1 MGQRTD
7 FSLMDKY
14 LQEEGQI
21 YLSGIQ
27 ALVRLPMD
35 QYRADRRAGLRTAT
49 LITGYRG
56 SPLGGLDLTL
66 ERLPDLL
73 REYEIHY
80 ISGINED
87 LAATAVFGS
96 QMVGLF
102 PGARYD
108 GVLGIWYG
116 KAPGVD
122 RSGDAFKHANF
133 AGIGKNGGVLAMA
146 GDDPPC
152 KSSTL
157 PNSSEVAFF
166 DANFPI
172 LYPGNVQELLDLGRH
187 GFALSR
193 YCGLWTAFKVVA
205 NVADESATVEV
216 GAERVQPVLP
226 SFEVDGRPF
235 SHQLNPTL
243 LAPHSLEME
252 RSIYYHR
259 LEAARRYAAA
269 NTLNQIVV
277 PTPDAW
283 FGIVTAGKTYY
294 DVCQALHEL
303 GLDDHTLRHLG
314 IRVLKL
320 GMIYPL
326 EPGIVRQFAQGLDEI
341 LIVEEKRSFIELFT
355 RDILYHA
362 TDRPTIVGKFDAE
375 GQPLLPMH
383 GEIDADGVAQVIAS
397 RLLRRQHVESVAA
410 GAARLAA
417 LKAQEIELS
426 LARPAYFCSGC
437 PHNRSTVVPKG
448 SLAAAGIGCHAM
460 ALGMDRNTRGIT
472 HMGGEGAQWI
482 GMAPFTDMPHMFQNI
497 GDGTFFHSGS
507 MAISAAVASG
517 VNITYKILYN
527 AAVAMTGGQDAAG
540 ALPIPELT
548 RKLEAEGVRKT
559 IVVAEEP
566 GKYRQAQL
574 ASNAEVRD
582 REDLE
587 AVQRE
592 LRDITGTTVLIY
604 DQQCAAEK
612 RRHRK
617 RGKLAE
623 PSLRVIINEDVCEGC
638 GDCGA
643 KSNCLSV
650 QPIDTE
656 FGRKTRIHQSSCNK
670 DYSCLKGDCPAFV
683 TVDLVNGP
691 EEHARPVLPDIT
703 SILREPAHK
712 VVCAGGYAIYMAGI
726 GGTGVVTVNTLLGTA
741 GMLEGKHVRAF
752 DQTGLSQK
760 GGPVVSSLKLAERP
774 ILTSNKVGAGEAHL
788 YLGFDILV
796 ATQPVHLEK
805 VSPDRTK
812 AVVSTSQI
820 PTGDMVRNK
829 DVHFPAMSGLH
840 QTIERRARQGSN
852 VYLDAEALAER
863 LFGDYMAS
871 NLTVVGAAYQA
882 GAIPLEATSI
892 EETIR
897 LNGVAVEMNLQAFRW
912 GRLYVQDRAAV
923 ERQLSQLATPHE
935 AASTALN
942 ELESRMPEAVAAARH
957 VLASSDF
964 GGEVRRLAEI
974 RIPELILYQGSAY
987 ARQYVDFIRQVVA
1000 AEDSRLPGQTRLGEA
1015 VARYLFKLMAYKDE
1029 YEVARLLLSEEFFQ
1043 RVRREFGDD
1052 AQPAFNL
1059 HPPLLRALG
1068 LKRKLRLGLWFVPAL
1083 RALRSLRCLRGTP
1096 LNIFGYARVRRVERR
1111 LIGEYRQLIE
1121 SLLADLD
1128 EVNYPIAVQIS
1139 KLPDLIRGY
1148 EDIKLAAV
1156 DEFRRRAETLLAEFH
1171 AAKASVAA
1179 GWSVSGGD
1187 DGTPSTPI

>member
-1 MGQRTD
+1 MGRRTD

-14 LQEEGQI
+14 LQQEGQV
-21 YLSGIQ
+21 YLGGIQ

-35 QYRADRRAGLRTAT
+35 QHRADRRAGLKTAT
-49 LITGYRG
+49 FISGYRG

-73 REYEIHY
+73 KEHHIHFS
-80 ISGINED
+80 SGVNED

-102 PGARYD
+102 PNAKYD

-133 AGIGKNGGVLAMA
+133 AGIGRNGGVLAMA

-157 PNSSEVAFF
+157 PNYSEVAFY

-172 LYPGNVQELLDLGRH
+172 LYPGNVQELLDLGLH

-193 YCGLWTAFKVVA
+193 YCGLWVAFKVVT
-205 NVADESATVEV
+205 NVADEAGTVEV
-216 GAERVQPVLP
+216 GADRIRPILP

-235 SHQLNPTL
+235 SHQINPTL
-243 LAPHSLEME
+243 LAPHSLELE

-259 LEAARRYAAA
+259 LEAARRYAAINA
-269 NTLNQIVV
+269 LNQLIV
-277 PTPDAW
+277 PTPEAW

-294 DVCQALHEL
+294 DVRQALHEL
-303 GLDDHTLRHLG
+303 GLDEESLRRVG
-314 IRVLKL
+314 IRILKL

-326 EPGIVRQFAQGLDEI
+326 EAGIVREFARGLEEI
-341 LIVEEKRSFIELFT
+341 LVVEEKRSFIELFV

-362 TDRPTIVGKFDAE
+362 PDHPTIVGKYDEAD
-375 GQPLLPMH
+375 QPLLPMH
-383 GEIDADGVAQVIAS
+383 GEIDSDRVAQVVAK
-397 RLLRRQHVESVAA
+397 RLLRRQRVESVAA

-417 LKAQEIELS
+417 LKTRDIELS

-437 PHNRSTVVPKG
+437 PHNRSTVVPEG

-460 ALGMDRNTRGIT
+460 ALGMERQTVGIT
-472 HMGGEGAQWI
+472 QMGGEGAQWI
-482 GMAPFTDMPHMFQNI
+482 GMAPFTEMGHMFQNI

-507 MAISAAVASG
+507 MAISAAVAAG

-559 IVVAEEP
+559 VVVAEDLA
-566 GKYRQAQL
+566 KYRHAHL
-574 ASNAEVRD
+574 AHNAEVRD
-582 REDLE
+582 REALD

-592 LRDITGTTVLIY
+592 LREVPGTTVLIY

-623 PSLRVIINEDVCEGC
+623 PSLHVVINEAVCEGC

-650 QPIDTE
+650 QPVDTE
-656 FGRKTRIHQSSCNK
+656 FGRKTQIHQSSCNK
-670 DYSCLKGDCPAFV
+670 DYSCLKGDCPSFV
-683 TVDLVNGP
+683 TVDVVSGAQKRP
-691 EEHARPVLPDIT
+691 KPVLPELT
-703 SILREPAHK
+703 ALLQEPVHK
-712 VVCAGGYAIYMAGI
+712 ASCADGYAIYMAGI

-741 GMLEGKHVRAF
+741 GMLEGKQVRAF

-760 GGPVVSSLKLAERP
+760 GGPVVSSLKLSQTP
-774 ILTSNKVGAGEAHL
+774 LLTSNKVSAGEADV

-796 ATQPVHLEK
+796 ATQPMHLEK
-805 VSPDRTK
+805 TRPDRTR
-812 AVVSTSQI
+812 AVISTSQI

-829 DVHFPAMSGLH
+829 DVHFPAISGLL
-840 QTIERRARQGSN
+840 QTVERWTRRDAN

-871 NLTVVGAAYQA
+871 NLIVVGAAYQA
-882 GAIPLEATSI
+882 GAIPLEAASI

-912 GRLYVQDRAAV
+912 GRLYVQDRAML
-923 ERQLSQLATPHE
+923 ERQLRQLEVPDE
-935 AASTALN
+935 AAPTPLS
-942 ELESRMPEAVAAARH
+942 ELESRMPEATAAVRQLVVALGC
-957 VLASSDF
+957 V
-964 GGEVRRLAEI
+964 GEARRLAEI
-974 RIPELILYQGSAY
+974 RIPELMLYQNMAY
-987 ARQYVDFIRQVVA
+987 AQQYVEFIRKVVTVEERRA
-1000 AEDSRLPGQTRLGEA
+1000 PGQTQLGEA

-1029 YEVARLLLSEEFFQ
+1029 YEVARLLLKDEFLQ
-1043 RVRREFGDD
+1043 RVQAQFGDE
-1052 AQPAFNL
+1052 AQLTFNL
-1059 HPPLLRALG
+1059 HPPLLRAFG
-1068 LKRKLRLGLWFVPAL
+1068 VQQKLRLGMWFTPVLKAL
-1083 RALRSLRCLRGTP
+1083 RALRGIRGTP
-1096 LNIFGYARVRRVERR
+1096 FDIFGYAKVRRTERQ
-1111 LIGEYRQLIE
+1111 LIREYRHLIE
-1121 SLLADLD
+1121 SLLPGLN
-1128 EVNYPIAVQIS
+1128 EGNYDIAVQIAE
-1139 KLPDLIRGY
+1139 LPDMIRGY
-1148 EDIKLAAV
+1148 EAIKLTSVAK
-1156 DEFRRRAETLLAEFH
+1156 FRRQVEDLRRQFWEAETTVRRA
-1171 AAKASVAA
+1171 
-1179 GWSVSGGD
+1179 
-1187 DGTPSTPI
+1187 

>member
-1 MGQRTD
+1 MGGRTD

-14 LQEEGQI
+14 LQEQGQI

-35 QYRADRRAGLRTAT
+35 QHRVDRRAGLRTAT
-49 LITGYRG
+49 FITGYRG

-73 REYEIHY
+73 KDYHIHFV
-80 ISGINED
+80 SGVNED

-102 PGARYD
+102 PGAKYD
-108 GVLGIWYG
+108 GVLGVWYG

-157 PNSSEVAFF
+157 PNYSEVAFF

-193 YCGLWTAFKVVA
+193 YSGLWVAFKVVT
-205 NVADESATVEV
+205 NVADESGTVEV
-216 GAERVQPVLP
+216 GADRVQPNLP

-243 LAPHSLEME
+243 MAPHSLEME
-252 RSIYYHR
+252 RSICYHR
-259 LEAARRYAAA
+259 LEAARQYAAA

-294 DVCQALHEL
+294 DVRQALHEL
-303 GLDDHTLRHLG
+303 GLDDEMLRLVG
-314 IRVLKL
+314 VRVLKL

-326 EPGIVRQFAQGLDEI
+326 EPNIVRQFARGLEEI

-362 TDRPTIVGKFDAE
+362 ADRPTIVGKFDE
-375 GQPLLPMH
+375 EDQPLLPMH
-383 GEIDADGVAQVIAS
+383 GEIDADLVAQVIAKH
-397 RLLRRQHVESVAA
+397 LLRRRRLEFVAA
-410 GAARLAA
+410 GAARLTA
-417 LKAQEIELS
+417 LKTREIELS

-437 PHNRSTVVPKG
+437 PHNRSTVVPEG

-460 ALGMDRNTRGIT
+460 ALGMERNTHGIT

-482 GMAPFTDMPHMFQNI
+482 GMAPFTEMPHMFQNI
-497 GDGTFFHSGS
+497 GDGTYFHSGS

-559 IVVAEEP
+559 IVVAEDP
-566 GKYRQAQL
+566 TKYHQAHL
-574 ASNAEVRD
+574 AANAEVRD
-582 REDLE
+582 REALE
-587 AVQRE
+587 SAQRE
-592 LRDITGTTVLIY
+592 LREISGTTVLIY

-623 PSLRVIINEDVCEGC
+623 PSLRVVINEAVCEGC

-650 QPIDTE
+650 QPVDTE
-656 FGRKTRIHQSSCNK
+656 FGRKTHIHQSSCNK

-683 TVDLVNGP
+683 TVNLVGGP
-691 EEHARPVLPDIT
+691 EERPQSVLPDIT
-703 SILREPAHK
+703 FILQEPTHK
-712 VVCAGGYAIYMAGI
+712 VSCADGYAIYMAGI

-760 GGPVVSSLKLAERP
+760 GGPVVSSLKLADKP
-774 ILTSNKVGAGEAHL
+774 MLTSNKVGAGEANL

-805 VSPDRTK
+805 ASPDRTQ
-812 AVVSTSQI
+812 AVISTSQI

-829 DVHFPAMSGLH
+829 DVHFPAMSGLR
-840 QTIERRARQGSN
+840 QTVERCTRHETN
-852 VYLDAEALAER
+852 VYLDAEALAEQ

-871 NLTVVGAAYQA
+871 NLIVVGAAYQA
-882 GAIPLEATSI
+882 GAIPLEAASI

-912 GRLYVQDRAAV
+912 GRLYVQDGATV
-923 ERQLSQLATPHE
+923 ERQLRQFAVPDE
-935 AASTALN
+935 AALMPLR
-942 ELESRMPEAVAAARH
+942 EPESRIPEAVAEAREL
-957 VLASSDF
+957 LAWSGF
-964 GGEVRRLAEI
+964 AGEVRRLAEI
-974 RIPELILYQGSAY
+974 RIPELILYQSSAY
-987 ARQYVDFIRQVVA
+987 ARQYVEFIRKVVTV
-1000 AEDSRLPGQTRLGEA
+1000 EESRVPGQTQLGEA
-1015 VARYLFKLMAYKDE
+1015 AARYLFKLMAYKDE
-1029 YEVARLLLSEEFFQ
+1029 YEVARLLLNDAFFQ
-1043 RVRREFGDD
+1043 RVRAEFGDD

-1068 LKRKLRLGLWFVPAL
+1068 LKHKLRLGMWFVPVLKAL
-1083 RALRSLRCLRGTP
+1083 RALRSLRGTP
-1096 LNIFGYARVRRVERR
+1096 LNIFGYARGRRVERQ

-1121 SLLADLD
+1121 SLLPDLN
-1128 EVNYPIAVQIS
+1128 EVNYRIAVQIAA
-1139 KLPDLIRGY
+1139 LPDLIRGY
-1148 EDIKLAAV
+1148 EDIKLASV
-1156 DEFRRRAETLLAEFH
+1156 EEFRRQVEALLAEFR
-1171 AAKASVAA
+1171 AADSPAVA
-1179 GWSVSGGD
+1179 V
-1187 DGTPSTPI
+1187 

>member
-1 MGQRTD
+1 MARRMD

-35 QYRADRRAGLRTAT
+35 QHRADQRAGLRTAT
-49 LITGYRG
+49 FITGYRG

-73 REYEIHY
+73 KAHHIHFW
-80 ISGINED
+80 SGVNED

-102 PGARYD
+102 PEAKYD

-133 AGIGKNGGVLAMA
+133 AGIGKNGGVLALA

-157 PNSSEVAFF
+157 PNSSELAFF

-172 LYPGNVQELLDLGRH
+172 LYPGNVQDLLDLGLH
-187 GFALSR
+187 GLALSR
-193 YCGLWTAFKVVA
+193 YCGLWVAFKVVTS
-205 NVADESATVEV
+205 VADESATLEV
-216 GAERVQPVLP
+216 GPDRVGPSLP

-235 SHQLNPTL
+235 THQINPTL

-252 RSIYYHR
+252 RSIYYQR

-269 NTLNQIVV
+269 NALNQMVV
-277 PTPDAW
+277 PTPDAR
-283 FGIVTAGKTYY
+283 FGIITAGKTYY
-294 DVCQALHEL
+294 DVRQALEEL
-303 GLDDHTLRHLG
+303 GLDEAALRRVG
-314 IRVLKL
+314 IRILKL

-326 EPGIVRQFAQGLDEI
+326 EPGIVQTFARGLEEI
-341 LIVEEKRSFIELFT
+341 LVVEEKRSFIELFT
-355 RDILYHA
+355 RDILYQA
-362 TDRPTIVGKFDAE
+362 PDRPVIVGKFDAD
-375 GQPLLPMH
+375 GRPLLPMH
-383 GEIDADGVAQVIAS
+383 GEIDADLVAQVIAR
-397 RLLRRQHVESVAA
+397 RLLRRQPLESVAV
-410 GAARLAA
+410 GAARLEA
-417 LKAQEIELS
+417 LKSRPIELS

-437 PHNRSTVVPKG
+437 PHNRSTIVPDG

-460 ALGMDRNTRGIT
+460 ALGMERQTVGIT

-482 GMAPFTDMPHMFQNI
+482 GMAPFTEIPHMFQNI

-507 MAISAAVASG
+507 LAISAAVASG

-540 ALPIPELT
+540 ALAIPELT

-559 IVVAEEP
+559 IVVAEDAA
-566 GKYRQAQL
+566 KYRHVQL
-574 ASNAEVRD
+574 ATNAEVRD
-582 REDLE
+582 REELD
-587 AVQRE
+587 AAQRE
-592 LRDITGTTVLIY
+592 LRDIAGTTVLIY

-623 PSLRVIINEDVCEGC
+623 PSLHVVIHEAVCEGC
-638 GDCGA
+638 GDCGS

-656 FGRKTRIHQSSCNK
+656 FGRKTQIHQSSCNK
-670 DYSCLKGDCPAFV
+670 DYSCLNGDCPSFV
-683 TVDLVNGP
+683 TVEVVQGP
-691 EEHARPVLPDIT
+691 KPRPKPALPDIT
-703 SILREPAHK
+703 SSLQEPAHK
-712 VVCAGGYAIYMAGI
+712 VSCADGYAIYMAGI

-741 GMLEGKHVRAF
+741 GMLEGRYVRAF

-760 GGPVVSSLKLAERP
+760 GGPVVSSLKLSDRP
-774 ILTSNKVGAGEAHL
+774 IFTSNKVGAGEANL

-796 ATQPVHLEK
+796 ATQPMHLEK
-805 VSPDRTK
+805 ASPDRTQ
-812 AVVSTSQI
+812 AVISTSKI
-820 PTGDMVRNK
+820 PTGDMVRRK
-829 DVHFPAMSGLH
+829 DVLFPGISGLQ
-840 QTIERRARQGSN
+840 QTIERWTRHEAKI
-852 VYLDAEALAER
+852 YLDAEALAER

-871 NLTVVGAAYQA
+871 NLIVVGAAYQA
-882 GAIPLEATSI
+882 GAIPLQAASI

-912 GRLYVQDRAAV
+912 GRLYVQDRAAA
-923 ERQLSQLATPHE
+923 ERHLKQLEVSDE
-935 AASTALN
+935 AAPVALSA
-942 ELESRMPEAVAAARH
+942 LQSAIPETAAAAQQQ
-957 VLASSDF
+957 VATSGF
-964 GGEVRRLAEI
+964 VGEVRRLVDI
-974 RIPELILYQGSAY
+974 RIPELVRYQNTAY
-987 ARQYVDFIRQVVA
+987 AQQYVAFMQKVLAVEA
-1000 AEDSRLPGQTRLGEA
+1000 ARLPGHTQFGEA
-1015 VARYLFKLMAYKDE
+1015 VARHLFKLMAYKDE
-1029 YEVARLLLSEEFFQ
+1029 YEVARLLLRDEFFQ
-1043 RVRREFGDD
+1043 RIRAQFGDD
-1052 AQPAFNL
+1052 AQLAFNL

-1068 LKRKLRLGLWFVPAL
+1068 LRRKLRLGMWFTPVLKTL
-1083 RALRSLRCLRGTP
+1083 RRLRCIRGTP
-1096 LNIFGYARVRRVERR
+1096 LDLFGYARIRRVERQ
-1111 LIGEYRQLIE
+1111 LIREYRQSIE
-1121 SLLADLD
+1121 LLLADLN
-1128 EVNYPIAVQIS
+1128 EENYAIAVQIA
-1139 KLPDLIRGY
+1139 KLPDRIRGY
-1148 EDIKLAAV
+1148 EDIKLASVA
-1156 DEFRRRAETLLAEFH
+1156 EFRRQMEALCGQFRHTEATVTTA
-1171 AAKASVAA
+1171 
-1179 GWSVSGGD
+1179 
-1187 DGTPSTPI
+1187 

>member
-1 MGQRTD
+1 MGQPTS

-14 LQEEGQI
+14 LQEEGKI

-27 ALVRLPMD
+27 ALARLPMD
-35 QYRADRRAGLRTAT
+35 QHRADRRAGLWTAT
-49 LITGYRG
+49 FITGYRG

-73 REYEIHY
+73 REYHIHFV
-80 ISGINED
+80 SGVNED

-102 PGARYD
+102 PGAKYD

-157 PNSSEVAFF
+157 PNHSEVAFF

-172 LYPGNVQELLDLGRH
+172 LYPGNVQELLDLGLH

-193 YCGLWTAFKVVA
+193 YCGLWTAFKVVT
-205 NVADESATVEV
+205 NVADESGTVEV
-216 GAERVQPVLP
+216 GAERVQPILP

-235 SHQLNPTL
+235 LHQLNPTL

-269 NTLNQIVV
+269 NALNHPAV

-294 DVCQALHEL
+294 DVRQALHEL
-303 GLDDHTLRHLG
+303 GLDDAMLRRVG
-314 IRVLKL
+314 IRILKL

-326 EPGIVRQFAQGLDEI
+326 ESGIVRQFARGLQEI
-341 LIVEEKRSFIELFT
+341 LVVEEKRSFIELFI
-355 RDILYHA
+355 RDILYPLA
-362 TDRPTIVGKFDAE
+362 ERPTVVGKFDE
-375 GQPLLPMH
+375 EDRRLLPMH
-383 GEIDADGVAQVIAS
+383 GEIDADSVAQVIAK
-397 RLLRRQHVESVAA
+397 RLLRRQRVESVAA
-410 GAARLAA
+410 AAARLAA
-417 LKAQEIELS
+417 LRTRGIELS

-437 PHNRSTVVPKG
+437 PHNRSTVVPEG
-448 SLAAAGIGCHAM
+448 SVAAAGIGCHAL
-460 ALGMDRNTRGIT
+460 ALGMERQTHGIT

-482 GMAPFTDMPHMFQNI
+482 GMAPFTEMPHLFQNI
-497 GDGTFFHSGS
+497 GDGTLFHSGS
-507 MAISAAVASG
+507 LAISAAVAAG

-566 GKYRQAQL
+566 GKYRHAHL
-574 ASNAEVRD
+574 AGNAEVRD
-582 REDLE
+582 REALE
-587 AVQRE
+587 AAQRD
-592 LRDITGTTVLIY
+592 LREIPGTTVLIY

-623 PSLRVIINEDVCEGC
+623 PSLRVIINEAVCEGC

-670 DYSCLKGDCPAFV
+670 DYSCLKGECPSFV
-683 TVDLVNGP
+683 TVDVGQGP
-691 EEHARPVLPDIT
+691 APHPKPELPDIT
-703 SILREPAHK
+703 SVLRGPSHK
-712 VVCAGGYAIYMAGI
+712 VPCGDGYAIYMAGI
-726 GGTGVVTVNTLLGTA
+726 GGSGVVTVNTLLGTA
-741 GMLEGKHVRAF
+741 AMLEGKHVHAF

-760 GGPVVSSLKLAERP
+760 GGPVVSSLKLADKP
-774 ILTSNKVGAGEAHL
+774 MLTSNKVGTGEAHL
-788 YLGFDILV
+788 YLGFDVLV
-796 ATQPVHLEK
+796 ATQPIHLEK
-805 VSPDRTK
+805 ASPDRTR
-812 AVVSTSQI
+812 AVISTSQI

-829 DVHFPAMSGLH
+829 DVRFPVMSGLL
-840 QTIERRARQGSN
+840 QTVERCTRHEAS
-852 VYLDAEALAER
+852 VYLDAEALAEQ
-863 LFGDYMAS
+863 LFGDHMAS
-871 NLTVVGAAYQA
+871 NLIVVGAAYQA
-882 GAIPLEATSI
+882 GAIPLEAASI

-912 GRLYVQDRAAV
+912 GRLFVQDSAAV
-923 ERQLSQLATPHE
+923 ERQLQQLRMPNE
-935 AASTALN
+935 ADPMSHS
-942 ELESRMPEAVAAARH
+942 EPESRAADVGAAAQA
-957 VLASSDF
+957 LLTAADF
-964 GGEVRRLAEI
+964 TGEVRRLAEI
-974 RIPELILYQGSAY
+974 RIAELIRYQKAGY
-987 ARQYVDFIRQVVA
+987 ARRYVDFVRKVVA
-1000 AEDSRLPGQTRLGEA
+1000 TEQALVPGRTQLGEA
-1015 VARYLFKLMAYKDE
+1015 VARHLYKLMAYKDE
-1029 YEVARLLLSEEFFQ
+1029 YEVARLLLKDEFFQ
-1043 RVRREFGDD
+1043 RLRAEFGDD
-1052 AQPAFNL
+1052 VQPSFNL
-1059 HPPLLRALG
+1059 HPPVLRALG
-1068 LKRKLRLGLWFVPAL
+1068 LKRKLRLGTWFVPVLKAL
-1083 RALRSLRCLRGTP
+1083 RAMRGLRGTP
-1096 LNIFGYARVRRVERR
+1096 LNVFGYAKVRRVERQ
-1111 LIGEYRQLIE
+1111 LIDDYRQLIE

-1128 EVNYPIAVQIS
+1128 EANHPIAVQIAE
-1139 KLPDLIRGY
+1139 LPDLIRGY
-1148 EDIKLAAV
+1148 EDIKLSAV
-1156 DEFRRRAETLLAEFH
+1156 DEFRRQVEALLVRYHGAEATE
-1171 AAKASVAA
+1171 AAV
-1179 GWSVSGGD
+1179 
-1187 DGTPSTPI
+1187 

>member
-1 MGQRTD
+1 MGRRTD

-14 LQEEGQI
+14 LQQEGEV

-35 QYRADRRAGLRTAT
+35 QHRADQRAGLKTAT
-49 LITGYRG
+49 FISGYRG

-66 ERLPDLL
+66 EHLPDLL
-73 REYEIHY
+73 REHHIHFS
-80 ISGINED
+80 SGVNED

-96 QMVGLF
+96 QLVGLL
-102 PGARYD
+102 PGAKYD
-108 GVLGIWYG
+108 GVLGVWYG

-157 PNSSEVAFF
+157 PNYSEVAFF

-172 LYPGNVQELLDLGRH
+172 LYPGNVQELLDLGLH

-193 YCGLWTAFKVVA
+193 YCGLWVAFKVVT
-205 NVADESATVEV
+205 NVADESSTVKV
-216 GAERVQPVLP
+216 GAGRVRPVLP
-226 SFEVDGRPF
+226 SFEVDGLPF
-235 SHQLNPTL
+235 SHQINPTL

-277 PTPDAW
+277 STPTAW
-283 FGIVTAGKTYY
+283 LGIITAGKTYY
-294 DVCQALHEL
+294 DVRQAFGEL
-303 GLDDHTLRHLG
+303 GLDDEALRRVG

-326 EPGIVRQFAQGLDEI
+326 EPGIVQEFARGLQEI
-341 LIVEEKRSFIELFT
+341 LVVEEKRSFVELFS
-355 RDILYHA
+355 RDLLYQGS
-362 TDRPTIVGKFDAE
+362 DRPIVIGKFDQD

-383 GEIDADGVAQVIAS
+383 GEIDSDRVAQVIAD
-397 RLLRRQHVESVAA
+397 RLLRRQRIESVAA

-417 LKAQEIELS
+417 LKARDIELS

-437 PHNRSTVVPKG
+437 PHNRSTVVPEG

-460 ALGMDRNTRGIT
+460 ALGMERQTFGIT
-472 HMGGEGAQWI
+472 QMGGEGAQWL
-482 GMAPFTDMPHMFQNI
+482 GMAPFTDIPHIFQNI

-540 ALPIPELT
+540 ALAIPELT
-548 RKLEAEGVRKT
+548 RKLEAEGVRKI

-566 GKYRQAQL
+566 AKYRQAQL
-574 ASNAEVRD
+574 AKTAEVRN
-582 REDLE
+582 REELE
-587 AVQRE
+587 AVQHE
-592 LRDITGTTVLIY
+592 LRQVPGTTVLIY

-623 PSLRVIINEDVCEGC
+623 PSRHVVINEAVCEGC

-643 KSNCLSV
+643 QSNCLSV
-650 QPIDTE
+650 QPVDTE
-656 FGRKTRIHQSSCNK
+656 FGRKTQIHQSSCNK
-670 DYSCLKGDCPAFV
+670 DYSCLKGDCPSFITIDVVGGSKKPPA
-683 TVDLVNGP
+683 P
-691 EEHARPVLPDIT
+691 MLPDIST
-703 SILREPAHK
+703 LLQEPAHK
-712 VVCAGGYAIYMAGI
+712 VSCDDGYAIYMAGI

-741 GMLEGKHVRAF
+741 AMLEGKQVRAF

-760 GGPVVSSLKLAERP
+760 GGPVVSSLKLSHAPR
-774 ILTSNKVGAGEAHL
+774 LTSNKVGTGEADL

-796 ATQPVHLEK
+796 ATQPLHLEK
-805 VSPDRTK
+805 AGRDRTR
-812 AVVSTSQI
+812 AVISTSKI
-820 PTGDMVRNK
+820 PTGDMVRK
-829 DVHFPAMSGLH
+829 KELHFPAVAGLLH
-840 QTIERRARQGSN
+840 TVEGCTRPDAN

-863 LFGDYMAS
+863 LLGDHMAA
-871 NLTVVGAAYQA
+871 NLLVVGAAYQA
-882 GAIPLEATSI
+882 GAIPLEAASI

-912 GRLYVQDRAAV
+912 GRLYVQDRAMV
-923 ERQLSQLATPHE
+923 ERQLHQLQMTDEATPT
-935 AASTALN
+935 SLS
-942 ELESRMPEAVAAARH
+942 ELQSHLPEVAAAARQ
-957 VLASSDF
+957 LLESCGF
-964 GGEVRRLAEI
+964 IGETRRLAEI
-974 RIPELILYQGSAY
+974 RIPELLMYQDAAY
-987 ARQYVDFIRQVVA
+987 ARQYAAFIQRVAAAETRQV
-1000 AEDSRLPGQTRLGEA
+1000 PGQTRLSEA

-1029 YEVARLLLSEEFFQ
+1029 YEVARLLLKEEFFQ
-1043 RVRREFGDD
+1043 RLRTQFGDD
-1052 AQPAFNL
+1052 AQFAFNL

-1068 LKRKLRLGLWFVPAL
+1068 LKRKLRLGRWFTPAL
-1083 RALRSLRCLRGTP
+1083 KTLRAMRVVRGTP
-1096 LNIFGYARVRRVERR
+1096 FDLFGYAKVRRVERQ
-1111 LIGEYRQLIE
+1111 LIGEYQHLIA
-1121 SLLADLD
+1121 SLLADLKA
-1128 EVNYPIAVQIS
+1128 ENYDVAGQIAE
-1139 KLPDLIRGY
+1139 LPDLIRGY
-1148 EDIKLAAV
+1148 EHIKLASVA
-1156 DEFRRRAETLLAEFH
+1156 EFRRKAQELCRQLRM
-1171 AAKASVAA
+1171 AK
-1179 GWSVSGGD
+1179 
-1187 DGTPSTPI
+1187 TPATAV

>member
-1 MGQRTD
+1 MGSRTD

-14 LQEEGQI
+14 LHEGGQV

-35 QYRADRRAGLRTAT
+35 QHRADRRAGLKTAT
-49 LITGYRG
+49 FISGYRG

-73 REYEIHY
+73 REHHIHFS
-80 ISGINED
+80 SGVNED

-96 QMVGLF
+96 QLVGLL
-102 PGARYD
+102 PGAKYD

-133 AGIGKNGGVLAMA
+133 AGIGKHGGVLAMA

-157 PNSSEVAFF
+157 PNYSEVAFF

-172 LYPGNVQELLDLGRH
+172 LYPGNVQELLDLGLH

-193 YCGLWTAFKVVA
+193 YCGLWVALKVVT
-205 NVADESATVEV
+205 NVADEAGTVEV
-216 GAERVQPVLP
+216 GPERVRPVLP

-235 SHQLNPTL
+235 SHQINPTL

-269 NTLNQIVV
+269 NALNQVVV

-283 FGIVTAGKTYY
+283 LGIITAGKTYY
-294 DVCQALHEL
+294 DIRQAFHEL
-303 GLDDHTLRHLG
+303 GLDDEALRRLG

-326 EPGIVRQFAQGLDEI
+326 EPDIVREFGRGLKEI
-341 LIVEEKRSFIELFT
+341 LVVEEKRSFVELFS
-355 RDILYHA
+355 RDLLYHA
-362 TDRPTIVGKFDAE
+362 SDRPIVVGKFDQD

-383 GEIDADGVAQVIAS
+383 GEIDSDRVAQVIAE
-397 RLLRRQHVESVAA
+397 RLLRRQRIDSVAA

-417 LKAQEIELS
+417 LKTRDIELS

-437 PHNRSTVVPKG
+437 PHNRSTVVPEG

-460 ALGMDRNTRGIT
+460 ALGMERQTFGIT
-472 HMGGEGAQWI
+472 HMGGEGAQWL
-482 GMAPFTDMPHMFQNI
+482 GMAPFTDMPHIFQNI
-497 GDGTFFHSGS
+497 GDGTLFHSGS

-548 RKLEAEGVRKT
+548 RKLEAEGVRQI
-559 IVVAEEP
+559 IVVAEDP
-566 GKYRQAQL
+566 TKYRHAQL
-574 ASNAEVRD
+574 AKTAEVRE
-582 REDLE
+582 REELE
-587 AVQRE
+587 AAQRE
-592 LRDITGTTVLIY
+592 LREIPGTTVLIY

-623 PSLRVIINEDVCEGC
+623 PSRHVVINEAVCEGC

-650 QPIDTE
+650 QPVDTE
-656 FGRKTRIHQSSCNK
+656 FGRKTQIHQSSCNK
-670 DYSCLKGDCPAFV
+670 DYSCLKGDCPSFITIDV
-683 TVDLVNGP
+683 IGGTKK
-691 EEHARPVLPDIT
+691 RPTPMLPDIT
-703 SILREPAHK
+703 TTLQEPAQK
-712 VVCAGGYAIYMAGI
+712 VSCDGSYAIYMAGI

-741 GMLEGKHVRAF
+741 GMLEGKQVRAF

-760 GGPVVSSLKLAERP
+760 GGPVVSSLKLSHAP
-774 ILTSNKVGAGEAHL
+774 MLTSNKVGTGEADL

-796 ATQPVHLEK
+796 ATQPLHLEK
-805 VSPDRTK
+805 ASPDRTR
-812 AVVSTSQI
+812 AVISTSKI
-820 PTGDMVRNK
+820 PTGDMVRKK
-829 DVHFPAMSGLH
+829 DLRFPAVAGLLH
-840 QTIERRARQGSN
+840 TVEGCTRPDAN

-863 LFGDYMAS
+863 LFGDHMAA
-871 NLTVVGAAYQA
+871 NLLVVGAAYQA
-882 GAIPLEATSI
+882 GAIPLEAASI
-892 EETIR
+892 EDTIR

-912 GRLYVQDRAAV
+912 GRLYVQDGAAV
-923 ERQLSQLATPHE
+923 ERQFRQLEMTDEATPTSLQ
-935 AASTALN
+935 A
-942 ELESRMPEAVAAARH
+942 LESRLPEVAAMAGQLLETCGF
-957 VLASSDF
+957 V
-964 GGEVRRLAEI
+964 GETRRLTEV
-974 RIPELILYQGSAY
+974 RIPELLMYQDSAY
-987 ARQYVDFIRQVVA
+987 ARQYVAFVQKVVVVEKRQVPGQ
-1000 AEDSRLPGQTRLGEA
+1000 SRLSEA

-1029 YEVARLLLSEEFFQ
+1029 YEVARLLLKEEFFQ
-1043 RVRREFGDD
+1043 RARAQFGDD
-1052 AQPAFNL
+1052 AQVAFNL

-1068 LKRKLRLGLWFVPAL
+1068 LKRKLRLGLWFIPVLKAL
-1083 RALRSLRCLRGTP
+1083 RAMRVIRGTP
-1096 LNIFGYARVRRVERR
+1096 FDLFSYTKVRRVERR
-1111 LIGEYRQLIE
+1111 LIGEYQHLIE
-1121 SLLADLD
+1121 SLLADLNAENY
-1128 EVNYPIAVQIS
+1128 EVAAQIAE
-1139 KLPDLIRGY
+1139 LPDLIRGY
-1148 EDIKLAAV
+1148 EHIKLASVA
-1156 DEFRRRAETLLAEFH
+1156 EFRGRAQELRRQFRE
-1171 AAKASVAA
+1171 AKAPATAV
-1179 GWSVSGGD
+1179 
-1187 DGTPSTPI
+1187 

>member
-1 MGQRTD
+1 MGRRTD

-14 LQEEGQI
+14 LQQEGQV
-21 YLSGIQ
+21 YLGGIQ

-35 QYRADRRAGLRTAT
+35 QHRADRRAGLKTAT
-49 LITGYRG
+49 FISGYRG

-73 REYEIHY
+73 KEHHIHFS
-80 ISGINED
+80 SGVNED

-102 PGARYD
+102 PNAKYD

-133 AGIGKNGGVLAMA
+133 AGIGRNGGVLAMA

-172 LYPGNVQELLDLGRH
+172 LYPGNVQELLDLGLH

-193 YCGLWTAFKVVA
+193 YCGLWVAFKVVT
-205 NVADESATVEV
+205 NVADESGTVEV
-216 GAERVQPVLP
+216 GADRIRPILP

-235 SHQLNPTL
+235 SHHINPTL

-259 LEAARRYAAA
+259 LEAARQYAAINA
-269 NTLNQIVV
+269 LNQLIV
-277 PTPDAW
+277 PTPAAW
-283 FGIVTAGKTYY
+283 FGIITAGKMYY
-294 DVCQALHEL
+294 DVRQALHEL
-303 GLDDHTLRHLG
+303 GLDEESLCRLG
-314 IRVLKL
+314 IRILKL

-326 EPGIVRQFAQGLDEI
+326 EPGIVREFARGLEEI
-341 LIVEEKRSFIELFT
+341 LVVEEKRSFIELLV
-355 RDILYHA
+355 RDILYHGP
-362 TDRPTIVGKFDAE
+362 DHPTIVGKYDEAD
-375 GQPLLPMH
+375 QPLLPMH
-383 GEIDADGVAQVIAS
+383 GEIDSDRVAQVIAK
-397 RLLRRQHVESVAA
+397 RLLRRQRVESVVA

-417 LKAQEIELS
+417 LKTRDVELS

-437 PHNRSTVVPKG
+437 PHNRSTVVPEG

-460 ALGMDRNTRGIT
+460 ALGMERQTVGIT

-482 GMAPFTDMPHMFQNI
+482 GMAPFTEMRHMFQNI

-507 MAISAAVASG
+507 MAISAAVAAG

-548 RKLEAEGVRKT
+548 RKLAAEGVRKT
-559 IVVAEEP
+559 IVVAEDP
-566 GKYRQAQL
+566 AKYRGAHL
-574 ASNAEVRD
+574 AHNAEVRD
-582 REDLE
+582 REALD

-592 LRDITGTTVLIY
+592 LRELPGTTVLIY

-623 PSLRVIINEDVCEGC
+623 PSRHVVINEAVCEGC
-638 GDCGA
+638 GDCGT

-650 QPIDTE
+650 QPVDTE
-656 FGRKTRIHQSSCNK
+656 FGRKTQIHQSSCNK
-670 DYSCLKGDCPAFV
+670 DYSCLKGDCPSFV
-683 TVDLVNGP
+683 TVDVVRGAKMRP
-691 EEHARPVLPDIT
+691 KPVLPDLT
-703 SILREPAHK
+703 AILQEPVHK
-712 VVCAGGYAIYMAGI
+712 ASCADRYAIYMAGI

-741 GMLEGKHVRAF
+741 GLLEGKQVRAF

-760 GGPVVSSLKLAERP
+760 GGPVVSSLKLSHSP
-774 ILTSNKVGAGEAHL
+774 MLTSNKVGAGEANL

-796 ATQPVHLEK
+796 ATQAMHLEK
-805 VSPDRTK
+805 VSPDRTR
-812 AVVSTSQI
+812 AVISTSKI

-829 DVHFPAMSGLH
+829 DLHFPAIPGLL
-840 QTIERRARQGSN
+840 QTVERWTRREAN

-871 NLTVVGAAYQA
+871 NLIVVGAAYQA
-882 GAIPLEATSI
+882 GVIPLEAASI
-892 EETIR
+892 EDTIR

-912 GRLYVQDRAAV
+912 GRLYVQDRAML
-923 ERQLSQLATPHE
+923 ERQLRQLEGPDE
-935 AASTALN
+935 AAPTPLS
-942 ELESRMPEAVAAARH
+942 ELESRMPAATAALRQLLVASGC
-957 VLASSDF
+957 V
-964 GGEVRRLAEI
+964 GEVRRLAEI
-974 RIPELILYQGSAY
+974 RIPELMLYKNMAY
-987 ARQYVDFIRQVVA
+987 AQQYVEFVRKVVTVEA
-1000 AEDSRLPGQTRLGEA
+1000 GCAPGQTQLGEA

-1029 YEVARLLLSEEFFQ
+1029 YEVARLLLKDEFRQ
-1043 RVRREFGDD
+1043 RVQAQFGDD
-1052 AQPAFNL
+1052 AQLTFNL
-1059 HPPLLRALG
+1059 HPPLLRAFG
-1068 LKRKLRLGLWFVPAL
+1068 LQQKLRLGTWFTPVLKAL
-1083 RALRSLRCLRGTP
+1083 RALRGIRGTP
-1096 LNIFGYARVRRVERR
+1096 FDMFGYAKVRRTERR

-1121 SLLADLD
+1121 SLLPGLN
-1128 EVNYPIAVQIS
+1128 EGNYDVAVQIAA
-1139 KLPDLIRGY
+1139 LPDIIRGY
-1148 EDIKLAAV
+1148 EAIKLASVA
-1156 DEFRRRAETLLAEFH
+1156 EFRRQVEALRRQFWEADSTVMRA
-1171 AAKASVAA
+1171 
-1179 GWSVSGGD
+1179 
-1187 DGTPSTPI
+1187 